1 MIGVVLLNFGE
12 PDTGSLE
19 QVVPYLERIFVAN
32 AGLEPGRPIEG
43 IRRRARELAEARA
56 PGLVEEYRKIGGS
69 PLTKQAERQADALSV
84 ELGVRGRE
92 ARVLLGMQFTEP
104 TIAAAVERARAEGVG
119 KLVGLPVY
127 PLCGHSTTVAALTE
141 LEREIEAS
149 GWSVPLEQI
158 SGWHPHPMYLELRAD
173 AIRRYVAGAG
183 LDLADADTR
192 LVFSVHGTPIR
203 YLEAGSRYDR
213 YAEECCRSV
222 AGKLGV
228 DDFLLGYQ
236 NHANRG
242 IPWTQP
248 EIDDV
253 IRGAASEGSSRVVVD
268 PISFMHEQSETL
280 SELDI
285 DLREIAER
293 AGLDFHRVPIPH
305 DDARLPGVLADLV
318 ESAAIEEAGTGPLEL
333 FPCRC
338 KTDGGVH
345 CLNSD
350 QL

>member
-19 QVVPYLERIFVAN
+19 EVVPYLERIFVAN
-32 AGLEPGRPIEG
+32 ASLEPGRPIEEV
-43 IRRRARELAEARA
+43 RRRARELAEARA

-69 PLTKQAERQADALSV
+69 PLRAQAEGQADALSA
-84 ELGVRGRE
+84 ELGARGRE
-92 ARVLLGMQFTEP
+92 ARVLLGMQFTQP
-104 TIAAAVERARAEGVG
+104 TIAAAVERARAEGVE

-127 PLCGHSTTVAALTE
+127 PLCGHSTSVAALAE

-149 GWSVPLEQI
+149 GWSVPLAGI
-158 SGWHPHPMYLELRAD
+158 GGWHPHPAYLELRAD
-173 AIRRYVAGAG
+173 AIRRYVEGAG
-183 LDLADADTR
+183 LDLADAGTR
-192 LVFSVHGTPIR
+192 LVFSVHGTPVR
-203 YLEAGSRYDR
+203 YLEAGSRYDK
-213 YAEECCRSV
+213 YAEACCRSV

-253 IRGAASEGSSRVVVD
+253 IRGAVSEGASRVVVD

-280 SELDI
+280 AELDV
-285 DLREIAER
+285 DLREIAEG

-305 DDARLPGVLADLV
+305 ADARLSGVLADLV
-318 ESAAIEEAGTGPLEL
+318 EATIEEAGSGPLEL

-338 KTDGGVH
+338 KPDGDVY

-350 QL
+350 RL